1 MWPWYDRRVRAFTC
15 DHCGLLLFFENSLCL
30 RCGTPQGFV
39 PSRLDLATLEPGSED
54 ERTLRR
60 CANAVLA
67 ACNWMLEPGEP
78 GELCLSCRL
87 TRTRPNDADAAG
99 LAAFATT
106 EGAKR
111 RVLAVLLDLGLP
123 LREDRLRFDLLS
135 SAYGPVTT
143 GHADGVVTIDLAE
156 ADDAVRA
163 QRRAELHEPYRTMV
177 GHIRHELGHF
187 YEPILVDETGA
198 RDAFRALFGDERE
211 DYGEAIERHY
221 RDGPPEDWQR
231 QYVSSYA
238 TMHPW
243 EDWAETFAHYLHI
256 RATEQTAGAF
266 GMLVTGPP
274 EAKDPNLMA
283 VPETD
288 RTGDPFD
295 EIIDTWLPL
304 TYALNAVNRSMG
316 LDDLYPFTLTPAVIE
331 KLAFVHGRVAAR

>member
-1 MWPWYDRRVRAFTC
+1 VRAFSC

-60 CANAVLA
+60 CANSVIAE
-67 ACNWMLEPGEP
+67 CNWMLEPQERGD
-78 GELCLSCRL
+78 LCRSCRL
-87 TRTRPNDADAAG
+87 TRTRPNDADTQGMAG
-99 LAAFATT
+99 FART
-106 EGAKR
+106 ESAKR

-123 LREDRLRFDLLS
+123 VRDGELAFDLLS
-135 SAYGPVTT
+135 STYEPVVT
-143 GHADGVVTIDLAE
+143 GHADGVITIDLAE

-163 QRRAELHEPYRTMV
+163 QRRAELGEPYRSMV

-187 YEPILVDETGA
+187 YEPVLVDGTGA
-198 RDAFRALFGDERE
+198 RGSFRALFGDERE
-211 DYGEAIERHY
+211 DYRAAIDRHY
-221 RDGPPEDWQR
+221 AQGPPPDWAAEH
-231 QYVSSYA
+231 VSAYA

-256 RATEQTAGAF
+256 RATTQTAGAF

-274 EAKDPNLMA
+274 ESGSPDLMA
-283 VPETD
+283 APATID
-288 RTGDPFD
+288 ADDPFS

-316 LDDLYPFTLTPAVIE
+316 LDDLYPFVLAPRVID
-331 KLAFVHGRVAAR
+331 KLAFVHNRVLALACSSPSA

>member
-1 MWPWYDRRVRAFTC
+1 VRAFVC

-54 ERTLRR
+54 ARTLRR
-60 CANAVLA
+60 CANATLA
-67 ACNWMLEPGEP
+67 ECNWMLEAGDPGP
-78 GELCLSCRL
+78 LCLACRL
-87 TRTRPNDADAAG
+87 TRTRPNDADVEG
-99 LAAFATT
+99 LRGFATT

-111 RVLAVLLDLGLP
+111 RVLAVLLDIGLP
-123 LREDRLRFDLLS
+123 VREGELRFDLLS
-135 SAYGPVTT
+135 STYGPVTT

-163 QRRAELHEPYRTMV
+163 QRRAQLGEPYRTMV

-187 YEPILVDETGA
+187 YEPVLVDETGA
-198 RDAFRALFGDERE
+198 REAFRALFGDERE
-211 DYGEAIERHY
+211 DYAEAIDRHY
-221 RDGPPEDWQR
+221 AQGPPPDWATDH
-231 QYVSSYA
+231 VSAYA

-256 RATEQTAGAF
+256 RATEQTAAAF
-266 GMLVTGPP
+266 GVLVTGPP

-283 VPETD
+283 VPEVD
-288 RTGDPFD
+288 RAQD
-295 EIIDTWLPL
+295 EFSDIIDDWLPL

-316 LDDLYPFTLTPAVIE
+316 LSDLYPFTLTPRVIE
-331 KLAFVHGRVAAR
+331 KLSFIHGRVAAL